1 MGGDPLLWH
10 SLGVSTRIVALAMIV
25 VIPLGGAA
33 GYALARGRFRGRS
46 VLDALLTLPLVL
58 PPSVVGY
65 ALLLTCGRRGFI
77 GAPLERWFGVRLVY
91 SSSGAALAAAVV
103 ALPLMAKGAESAF
116 ARVDRRL
123 EQMALCHGLG
133 PWATFRAVT
142 LPLAARGLGIA
153 VSLAG
158 LRALGEFGATLVF
171 AGYVPG
177 ETDTAPLSI
186 YAALQNGDDA
196 TAGRL
201 VIALA
206 VVSSVA
212 AIALSRWGSAAPNGE
227 RT

>member
-1 MGGDPLLWH
+1 MPSDPLVLH
-10 SLGVSTRIVALAMIV
+10 SLGVSARIVALAMAA
-25 VIPLGGAA
+25 VIPVGGLA

-65 ALLLTCGRRGFI
+65 ALLLSCGRRGFI

-91 SSSGAALAAAVV
+91 TVTGAALAAAVV

-123 EQMALCHGLG
+123 EEMALCHGLG
-133 PWATFRAVT
+133 PWATFRAIT

-177 ETDTAPLSI
+177 ITDTAPLSI
-186 YAALQNGDDA
+186 YAAMQSGDDV

-201 VIALA
+201 VLALA
-206 VVSSVA
+206 LVSSVA
-212 AIALSRWGSAAPNGE
+212 AIALSRWGRE
-227 RT
+227 RP